1 MLRTKGL
8 HSKNMSFP
16 LSELSSFSLS
26 DAQLLRCELDYMEI
40 ISEIEFRW
48 YLVVLPDEKYLL
60 RKTWSQ

>member
-16 LSELSSFSLS
+16 LSELSSVSLS

-40 ISEIEFRW
+40 ISEIEFR
-48 YLVVLPDEKYLL
+48 
-60 RKTWSQ
+60 